1 MQVIQQLSQC
11 VSLKRFKASEVVF
24 LQGSE
29 GDYYYVSARARECGV
44 VLTAVRAQLVL
55 VGSVGMHALDWKG
68 GDADG
73 KVRPPLFPRSLPP
86 SPDLPGD
93 AWTLTRC
100 AQNDAPWDDEATEEE
115 TTAMRLQAK
124 VASVKAE
131 ELEATFGP
139 CLVHA
144 SARHCSCRQGR

>member
-44 VLTAVRAQLVL
+44 TLTAVRVQFVL

-73 KVRPPLFPRSLPP
+73 KVRQPPFRRSLPS
-86 SPDLPGD
+86 SPDPSG
-93 AWTLTRC
+93 
-100 AQNDAPWDDEATEEE
+100 
-115 TTAMRLQAK
+115 
-124 VASVKAE
+124 
-131 ELEATFGP
+131 
-139 CLVHA
+139 
-144 SARHCSCRQGR
+144 SA